1 MSANKPVIKK
11 ILAIELL
18 WDDSLSKL
26 LRLSRDLYL
35 KITYK
40 KYKNTINNN
49 TLSIGDICKSC
60 KQRPSTSADIKK
72 GKNWI
77 KGVLF
82 GLKDIPIQETPNIK
96 AILEIFDPTTVPIA
110 ILSLWFKTEEI
121 PTKISGADVPRATTV
136 KPMVNSF
143 TPNFFANTEELSTNL
158 SAPHIKIAKEN
169 PKPMKFIRKSIKQFY
184 LSYLLNRLCFNNLK

>member
-1 MSANKPVIKK
+1 M
-11 ILAIELL
+11 
-18 WDDSLSKL
+18 
-26 LRLSRDLYL
+26 
-35 KITYK
+35 
-40 KYKNTINNN
+40 INNN
-49 TLSIGDICKSC
+49 TLSIGDIFKSC
-60 KQRPSTSADIKK
+60 KQRPSVSADIKK

-82 GLKDIPIQETPNIK
+82 GLKDIPMQETPNIK

-169 PKPMKFIRKSIKQFY
+169 AKPMKFIRKSIKQFY